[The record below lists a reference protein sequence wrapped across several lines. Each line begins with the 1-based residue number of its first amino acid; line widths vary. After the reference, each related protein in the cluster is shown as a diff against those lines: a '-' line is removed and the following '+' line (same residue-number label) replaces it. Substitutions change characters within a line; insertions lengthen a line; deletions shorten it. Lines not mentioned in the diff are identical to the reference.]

1 MAPHPPDG
9 QGLEARLAEIG
20 RRIGAREAEHAG
32 ALGAARSRAQELR
45 AEIERGGGRAFHF
58 TSAAQAGAPQLR
70 VALGE
75 VQLDDK
81 HARAVQF
88 DLALGRCAGIVTV
101 KSRGEVTLV
110 GPFQRGKVE
119 GPCLSFP
126 FEAEAELH
134 KALGDFL
141 ERFLTEAASP

>member
-20 RRIGAREAEHAG
+20 RRIGAREAEHAA
-32 ALGAARSRAQELR
+32 ALGAARSRAQGLR
-45 AEIERGGGRAFHF
+45 AEIERAVAAFHA
-58 TSAAQAGAPQLR
+58 SAAQAGAPQLR
-70 VALGE
+70 IALGE
-75 VQLDDK
+75 VRLDDK

-88 DLALGRCAGIVTV
+88 DLARGRCAGIVTV

-134 KALGDFL
+134 EALGDFL
-141 ERFLTEAASP
+141 ERFLEEAAHP

>member
-20 RRIGAREAEHAG
+20 RRIGAREVEHAR
-32 ALGAARSRAQELR
+32 ALGAARSRAEELR
-45 AEIERGGGRAFHF
+45 AEVERAVAAFHA
-58 TSAAQAGAPQLR
+58 SAAQAGAPQLR
-70 VALGE
+70 VVLGE
-75 VQLDDK
+75 VRLDDK

-88 DLALGRCAGIVTV
+88 DLARGRCAGIVTV

-110 GPFQRGKVE
+110 GPFHRGKAE
-119 GPCLSFP
+119 GPCLTFL

-141 ERFLTEAASP
+141 ERFLEEASQP

>member
-1 MAPHPPDG
+1 MASAPPDG
-9 QGLEARLAEIG
+9 QDLAARLAEVG
-20 RRIGAREAEHAG
+20 RRLGAREAEHSQPLAAAQRRAGELRMEVARALEAFHAG
-32 ALGAARSRAQELR
+32 AVG
-45 AEIERGGGRAFHF
+45 
-58 TSAAQAGAPQLR
+58 AGAPQLR
-70 VALGE
+70 ITLGD
-75 VQLDDK
+75 VRLDDK

-88 DLALGRCAGIVTV
+88 DLARGRCAGIVAV

-110 GPFQRGKVE
+110 GPFQRGKAE

-141 ERFLTEAASP
+141 ERFLEEATHP

>member
-1 MAPHPPDG
+1 MAHPPDG

-20 RRIGAREAEHAG
+20 RRIGDREAKHAR

-45 AEIERGGGRAFHF
+45 AEVERAVAAFHA
-58 TSAAQAGAPQLR
+58 SAAQAGAPQLR
-70 VALGE
+70 IVLGE
-75 VQLDDK
+75 VRLDDK

-88 DLALGRCAGIVTV
+88 DLARGRCAGIVTV

-110 GPFQRGKVE
+110 GPFHRGKAE
-119 GPCLSFP
+119 GPCLTFP

-141 ERFLTEAASP
+141 ERFLEEASQP